1 MQTSALLLRLT
12 LDLMVE
18 AGISRN
24 TSEAKAY
31 VETKLREYR
40 AAEPEF
46 AAALFTPATA
56 QPAVCPSCP
65 LKDPARLAALDGLAG
80 VFIQASEHFELLA
93 EPPRATMAQ

>member
-1 MQTSALLLRLT
+1 MQSSALLLRLT

-31 VETKLREYR
+31 IETKLRAYR

-46 AAALFTPATA
+46 AAALFTATA